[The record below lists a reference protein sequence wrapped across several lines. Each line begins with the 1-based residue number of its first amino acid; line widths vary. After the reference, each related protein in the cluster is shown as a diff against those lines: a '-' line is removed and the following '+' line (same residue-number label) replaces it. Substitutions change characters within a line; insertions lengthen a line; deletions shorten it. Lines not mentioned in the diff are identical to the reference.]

1 LSSKIIKPIAAFSFI
16 LIAFISS
23 SFQKDQKSLEVIH
36 VEGGTISGTV
46 NSSGDIHIFK
56 GIPFAAPP
64 VGELRWKEPQPVVPW
79 SGIKKCTAFGPSP
92 MQNSPHPFGPWSEE
106 YLIAKEPISED
117 CLYLNVWTGA
127 HSAKEKRPVVIWIY
141 GGGFVSGGTAVP
153 VYDGEAMAKKGIVFV
168 SANYRV
174 GIFGFF
180 ALPQLTKES
189 VHQTSGNYALL
200 DQIAAIKWVKK
211 NIAAFGGDPDNI
223 TIAGQSAGSWSVNYL
238 VASPLCKEL
247 FQKAIAE
254 SGGQFIGPKA
264 PTLKDAE
271 EAGGKFER
279 ALNVASLQD
288 LRKIPADELL
298 KKPWLLNT
306 PIIDGYV
313 WPQSI
318 ALTFGEGKQND
329 VALLTGWNQDDGLVF
344 GKMPSV
350 EEYKKQAEKQYGHD
364 AAKFLQLYPG
374 NTDDEVAASTQKLSR
389 DHIFGIQNYSWANE
403 QAEKS
408 KYKVYV
414 YRFARKLPATGEYQK
429 YGAFHTGEVAYAY
442 DNLNFVHRC
451 PWQPVDYS
459 LENIMSSYWANFI
472 RSGNPNAAGLPEWPA
487 YNTTSNLIMLLNENP
502 KAIRLPDKA
511 NLDFLIQED
520 LKKGASE

>member
-1 LSSKIIKPIAAFSFI
+1 LLSKIIKPAAAFVFI
-16 LIAFISS
+16 LMAFISW
-23 SFQKDQKSLEVIH
+23 SFQKQQKPFEVIQ
-36 VEGGTISGTV
+36 VDGGKISGTV
-46 NSSGDIHIFK
+46 DSSGDIHIFK

-64 VGELRWKEPQPVVPW
+64 VGNLRWKAPEPVTPW
-79 SGIKKCTAFGPSP
+79 NGVKKCAAFGPSP

-106 YLIAKEPISED
+106 YLIPKEPISED

-153 VYDGEAMAKKGIVFV
+153 VYDGEAMAKKGIIFV

-180 ALPQLTKES
+180 ALPELTKQS
-189 VHQTSGNYALL
+189 IHNSSGNYALL

-223 TIAGQSAGSWSVNYL
+223 TIAGQSPGSFSVSYL
-238 VASPLCKEL
+238 VASPLCKGL

-254 SGGQFIGPKA
+254 SGAQFIGQKT

-271 EAGGKFER
+271 EAGEKLEKSVN
-279 ALNVASLQD
+279 ATSLED

-298 KKPWLLNT
+298 KKPWSLNS
-306 PIIDGYV
+306 PNIDGYV
-313 WPQSI
+313 MTESI
-318 ALTFGEGKQND
+318 AKTFAEGKQND
-329 VALLTGWNQDDGLVF
+329 VALLTGWNEDDGLAF
-344 GKMPSV
+344 GKMPTV
-350 EEYKKQAEKQYGHD
+350 EEYKKQAEKQYGND
-364 AAKFLQLYPG
+364 AAEFLKLYPG
-374 NTDDEVAASTQKLSR
+374 NTDAEVAASTAKLSR
-389 DHIFGIQNYSWANE
+389 DNIFGTQNYLWANE
-403 QAEKS
+403 QSEKS
-408 KYKVYV
+408 RYKVYV

-442 DNLNFVHRC
+442 HNLKLVHRC

-459 LENIMSSYWANFI
+459 LENTMSSYWANFI
-472 RSGNPNAAGLPEWPA
+472 RSGNPNAKGLPRWRA
-487 YNTTSNLIMLLNENP
+487 YNTTSNMIMLLDQNP
-502 KAIRLPDKA
+502 KAIPLPDKK
-511 NLDFLIQED
+511 NLDFLIREISQR
-520 LKKGASE
+520 K